1 MKKKDHLRLKT
12 YQDFKKR
19 VKSYQKFFAG
29 LFLFFENSNREIDL
43 VVKTRVTPFLIN
55 SLNIQHLT
63 RKSSSGVK
71 SSLFCWVVFVF

>member
-1 MKKKDHLRLKT
+1 MKKKKDHLRLKT

-55 SLNIQHLT
+55 SLNIRHLT
-63 RKSSSGVK
+63 RKSSSRVK
-71 SSLFCWVVFVF
+71 SSLCKFV

>member
-1 MKKKDHLRLKT
+1 MKKKKDHLRLKT

-55 SLNIQHLT
+55 SLNIRHLT

-71 SSLFCWVVFVF
+71 SSLCKFV